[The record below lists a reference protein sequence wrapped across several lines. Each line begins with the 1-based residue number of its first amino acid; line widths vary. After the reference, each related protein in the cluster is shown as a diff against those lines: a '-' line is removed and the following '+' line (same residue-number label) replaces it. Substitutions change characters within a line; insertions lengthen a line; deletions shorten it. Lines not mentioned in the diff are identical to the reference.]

1 MFSKIQV
8 SCQFIWSLL
17 LEGFSNQRVLG
28 EGLVLQG
35 SSAVKKKVAE
45 LPESEEQSQLSLRS
59 NLSVDRLN

>member
-35 SSAVKKKVAE
+35 SSAVKKVAE